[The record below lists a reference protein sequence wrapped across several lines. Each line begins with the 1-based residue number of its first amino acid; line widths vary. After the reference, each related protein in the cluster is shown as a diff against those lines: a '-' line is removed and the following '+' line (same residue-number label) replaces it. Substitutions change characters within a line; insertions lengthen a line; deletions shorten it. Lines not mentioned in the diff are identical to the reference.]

1 MRYGVCA
8 LAMMAVTAFAA
19 PASAHV
25 VQATTS
31 VSLTDVDL
39 HDTPQL
45 ESALRS
51 AVADV
56 LADTI
61 AFTPTLVALTD
72 ARVIDDRLYLRL
84 LIADDD
90 GMRTLEALDESARE
104 GAESTRVPA
113 LPANPTGRTEL

>member
-1 MRYGVCA
+1 MRYAVCA
-8 LAMMAVTAFAA
+8 LAMMAVTALGA

-31 VSLTDVDL
+31 VSLTNVDVG
-39 HDTPQL
+39 DTPQL

-90 GMRTLEALDESARE
+90 GVRTLEALDESVGDGAE
-104 GAESTRVPA
+104 GARVPK
-113 LPANPTGRTEL
+113 LPVTGTAPTQL

>member
-1 MRYGVCA
+1 MRYGLFA
-8 LAMMAVTAFAA
+8 LMMIAVTAFAA

-31 VSLTDVDL
+31 VSLTDVDVQ
-39 HDTPQL
+39 DTPQL

-56 LADTI
+56 LAETI

-90 GMRTLEALDESARE
+90 GMRTLEALNESAKE
-104 GAESTRVPA
+104 KPESTRVPA
-113 LPANPTGRTEL
+113 LPTNTTDRTEL